1 MLLDLFFGNT
11 WKVLCMHHGKLM
23 FGAQSHSEPVSN
35 VKQIMGYFHF
45 ISMSF
50 LVCSL
55 LDLRHTENFST
66 HNRGQCAFQVN
77 GLDRIDEIS
86 IKMLSFG
93 LSFFRPYLL
102 YSMYS
107 CVFVFVS
114 R

>member
-1 MLLDLFFGNT
+1 MLLDLFFGNS

-45 ISMSF
+45 ISHVFSR
-50 LVCSL
+50 L
-55 LDLRHTENFST
+55 LSIGFARHRELFHTT
-66 HNRGQCAFQVN
+66 GQCAFQVN

-93 LSFFRPYLL
+93 LSFSQPYL
-102 YSMYS
+102 
-107 CVFVFVS
+107 CVHVCLCLCHDK
-114 R
+114 